1 MTKKYHSIPE
11 TQLVRTHYESADA
24 LAEHLANIIRHTG
37 KAISLFTDYRW
48 HTEGCVISPF
58 AGYVT
63 NFSIGYEGNFT
74 EKELL
79 EALRREGIYPN
90 PVTGQSYVYVLH
102 TEDMGKVRPMSL
114 GCEPA

>member
-1 MTKKYHSIPE
+1 MKKYYSIPE

-24 LAEHLANIIRHTG
+24 LAEHLANIIWSTG

-63 NFSIGYEGNFT
+63 NLSIGYDGEFT
-74 EKELL
+74 EEELL
-79 EALRREGIYPN
+79 QALRQKGIYAN
-90 PVTGQSYVYVLH
+90 PVTGQSRVFVLH
-102 TEDMGKVRPMSL
+102 SKDMGRLKPTSL

>member
-1 MTKKYHSIPE
+1 MKKYHSIPE
-11 TQLVRTHYESADA
+11 KHLVRTHYESADA
-24 LAEHLANIIRHTG
+24 LAEHLAEIVLSTG

-48 HTEGCVISPF
+48 HTEECIISPF

-63 NFSIGYEGNFT
+63 NLSIGYDGPFS

-79 EALRREGIYPN
+79 EALRQKGIYPN
-90 PVTGQSYVYVLH
+90 QVIGQSRVFVLH
-102 TEDMGKVRPMSL
+102 TKDIGQVRPMNL

>member
-1 MTKKYHSIPE
+1 MKKYHSIPVSK
-11 TQLVRTHYESADA
+11 LARTHYESADA
-24 LAEHLANIIRHTG
+24 LAEHLANIIRSTG
-37 KAISLFTDYRW
+37 KACSLYTDYRW

-63 NFSIGYEGNFT
+63 NLSLGYEGPFS
-74 EKELL
+74 ERELL
-79 EALRREGIYPN
+79 DALLRKGIYPN

-102 TEDMGKVRPMSL
+102 TKDIGQVRPMNL